1 VGTGHSCYLNGIALM
16 KYNAVMY
23 DMMQQ
28 LWALTSY
35 TLFVA
40 VGKFAT
46 LAVLSLESDHACIV
60 LFEICKQ

>member
-1 VGTGHSCYLNGIALM
+1 M